1 MPGYPDGLYWYMHT
15 AAGGRAMHRK
25 PTSPAVIVLTVTVL
39 LLAAVCSIAAGI
51 WLR

>member
-1 MPGYPDGLYWYMHT
+1 MPGYPGGLYWYMHI

-39 LLAAVCSIAAGI
+39 LLVAVCSIAAGI
-51 WLR
+51 LLR

>member
-1 MPGYPDGLYWYMHT
+1 
-15 AAGGRAMHRK
+15 MHRK